1 MNDVTILIFGASGDL
16 ARRKM
21 FPALYHM
28 IAAKKIQNFAI
39 IGAAIDDTSAE
50 SIIDAAREFIA
61 YPKDEIIDQLRERTF
76 YQRLN
81 FKDEQDFKS
90 LAKELKKIESRFD
103 LSGNRMIYLAAPAS
117 FFCDIT
123 NNIAAAQIAVRKNE
137 QMRPWN
143 RIVYEKPFGNDL
155 ESAQEINAC
164 IKQSFDE
171 SQIYRIDH
179 YLTKEVVSNIALV
192 RFTNCVFEPLW
203 NNRYIDQ
210 VQITISE
217 KIGIENRGAYYDT
230 YGALSDVMQN
240 HMLELVAL
248 IGMESPE
255 KLTGNYI
262 RSKRVEVL
270 KEIEVVDGMLGQFEG
285 YRAEPHVAPNSQT
298 ETFAALMLRVNNPRW
313 AGVPFYV
320 KTGKSLA
327 KKETVIDIKFKSV
340 DCLLTHSCPVPS
352 NWLRLEVAPDATFS
366 LNLNVK
372 KPGYGD
378 QVVPVAMEFCHS
390 CLFGEQT
397 PEAYEVILE
406 EVLKGEQSI
415 SVRFDEIEYAWK
427 IIDRVR
433 TLDLPLY
440 SYPCGSSGPK
450 ELVTLFEEKHGMR
463 WKT

>member
-1 MNDVTILIFGASGDL
+1 MNDVTILLFGASGDL

-28 IAAKKIQNFAI
+28 LASQKIRNFAI
-39 IGAAIDDTSAE
+39 VGAAIDDTTA
-50 SIIDAAREFIA
+50 DALIEGARAFIA
-61 YPKDEIIDQLRERTF
+61 NVHDDLLNQMRERTF
-76 YQRLN
+76 YHRLN
-81 FKDEQDFKS
+81 FRDQKDFAS
-90 LAKELKKIESRFD
+90 LSAQLKKIESQFN
-103 LSGNRMIYLAAPAS
+103 LSGNRMIYLAAPAN

-123 NNIAAAQIAVRKNE
+123 NNLAASKIATRKNE
-137 QMRPWN
+137 HERPWN

-155 ESAQEINAC
+155 ASAHEINEC
-164 IKQSFDE
+164 IKKSFDE

-179 YLTKEVVSNIALV
+179 YLTKELVSNIALV

-248 IGMESPE
+248 IGMESPQQ
-255 KLTGNYI
+255 LTGNYI

-270 KEIEVVDGMLGQFEG
+270 KEIEVVDGILGQFEG
-285 YRAEPHVAPNSQT
+285 YHSEQHVAPDSST

-340 DCLLTHSCPVPS
+340 DCLFTHNCPVPS
-352 NWLRLEVAPDATFS
+352 NWLRLEVAPEASFA

-406 EVLKGEQSI
+406 EVMKGEQSI

-433 TLDLPLY
+433 AMNLPVY
-440 SYPCGSSGPK
+440 SYPSGSTGPK
-450 ELVTLFEEKHGMR
+450 ELVTLFEDKHGMR
-463 WKT
+463 WKA